1 MAKNDKFELVLEEEF
16 FNRGDRLTLN
26 SHEVVEVLRKK
37 YSRWWERLL
46 NWLSGG
52 RWFSTNPDHIVYIM
66 EIID

>member
-1 MAKNDKFELVLEEEF
+1 MAKIKRFK
-16 FNRGDRLTLN
+16 LTL
-26 SHEVVEVLRKK
+26 SADMFESGDQLSSGEIEMRIIRRQ